1 MNKTEQLELEKR
13 LGRLIDKIGIDEMI
27 NQGCIK
33 MFNNKEEMDEFYK
46 NKNKTKPTKNNTLVV
61 GGDVG
66 ERVINKIQRN
76 QKCPCGSGL
85 KYKKCCL

>member
-1 MNKTEQLELEKR
+1 MNETEQLELEKR
-13 LGRLIDKIGIDEMI
+13 LGGLIDKIGIDEMI

-46 NKNKTKPTKNNTLVV
+46 NKTKPTKNNTLVV

-66 ERVINKIQRN
+66 ERISNKIQRN
-76 QKCPCGSGL
+76 N
-85 KYKKCCL
+85 

>member
-1 MNKTEQLELEKR
+1 MNKTEQLEFEKR
-13 LGRLIDKIGIDEMI
+13 FERLIDIIGIDKMI
-27 NQGCIK
+27 NQGGIK
-33 MFNNKEEMDEFYK
+33 MFNNKEEMDEFFK
-46 NKNKTKPTKNNTLVV
+46 NKKTKPTQNNTLVI

-66 ERVINKIQRN
+66 ERISNKIQRN

>member
-13 LGRLIDKIGIDEMI
+13 LGGLIDKIGIDEMI

-33 MFNNKEEMDEFYK
+33 MFNNKEEMNEFY
-46 NKNKTKPTKNNTLVV
+46 KNKTKPTKNNTLVV